1 MRSRVYVHVCCR
13 FKWRLWGTNVQ
24 DDVKWSEM
32 YNALLKYGKNKD
44 GNYNAR
50 KTFKIT
56 IFLSEGCGGGVD
68 GEGLSTGQGQGAGQ
82 VMMLGQWLHTQ
93 RERKLKGKLRP
104 DREAMLQVIK
114 EHYFDVSGGEL
125 ESSACSVLDNKRIG
139 GGIIAVTTVLVNFL
153 LMVRCDVK

>member
-1 MRSRVYVHVCCR
+1 M
-13 FKWRLWGTNVQ
+13 Q

-44 GNYNAR
+44 GNYNVR

-56 IFLSEGCGGGVD
+56 VFLSESSGGAGRD
-68 GEGLSTGQGQGAGQ
+68 GEGQGPGQ

-104 DREAMLQVIK
+104 DREAMLQVIRAFYC
-114 EHYFDVSGGEL
+114 HVS
-125 ESSACSVLDNKRIG
+125 
-139 GGIIAVTTVLVNFL
+139 
-153 LMVRCDVK
+153 